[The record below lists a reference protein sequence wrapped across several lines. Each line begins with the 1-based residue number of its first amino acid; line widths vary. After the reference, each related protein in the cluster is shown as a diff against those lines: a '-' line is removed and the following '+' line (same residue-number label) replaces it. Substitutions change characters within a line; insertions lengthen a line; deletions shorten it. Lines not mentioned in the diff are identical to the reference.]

1 MVASRCSWQWCCHR
15 HAARVQSCT
24 QAGGGGGGGGHRP
37 RRLVRLASGVLLHL
51 LLFCF
56 LSLFHALVVGCPL
69 SHLRAL
75 FSLVLNASR
84 NLFLPRNCSHPSPGH
99 RCKRRITFPF
109 PCPSL
114 SLSICTHAMH
124 LGSLFATRRDSPSG
138 GVHLKVT
145 VDSARLEMH
154 AIPLPSAGSIPE
166 RAMRC
171 GETFQWFSRTPKY
184 AHLPPPPFHC
194 LAPAFVLQSRS
205 SPIVKFYYG
214 FADH

>member
-15 HAARVQSCT
+15 HTGRAQSCT

-51 LLFCF
+51 LLFCLLPF
-56 LSLFHALVVGCPL
+56 LLSCTRSSAALSSP
-69 SHLRAL
+69 LRAS
-75 FSLVLNASR
+75 FSLVLNAAR

-109 PCPSL
+109 LCPSL
-114 SLSICTHAMH
+114 SLSSRTHAMH

-154 AIPLPSAGSIPE
+154 AIPLPSAGSNPE
-166 RAMRC
+166 PAMRC
-171 GETFQWFSRTPKY
+171 GETFQWFSRTPK
-184 AHLPPPPFHC
+184 
-194 LAPAFVLQSRS
+194 
-205 SPIVKFYYG
+205 
-214 FADH
+214 